1 MSMSMAPG
9 LLLALLLSLCG
20 GAVSFAPLPLVAPA
34 ASSRVSATS
43 SSSSL
48 QRQSL
53 LRLRAETVVDKD
65 KEEVTDYFNKVGFER
80 WNKIY
85 SDSDEVNSVQM
96 DIRDGHGQTV
106 DKVLAW
112 VDADGSAS
120 SGTFCDAGCG
130 VGSLAI
136 PLASRG
142 ARVSASD
149 ISKAMTTEASARA
162 KAQLGA
168 GANKMTFTTSDL
180 ESLKGSYDTVCCID
194 VMIHYP
200 TDKMKGMVQK
210 LSGMAKDRVI
220 ISFAPDTWYYTLLKK
235 IGEFFPGPSKTT
247 RAYLHKEEDVVRALN
262 DAGFDLARTE
272 MTATSFYFSRL
283 LEAKRRA

>member
-1 MSMSMAPG
+1 MSMAPG